1 MLRSMTDNIATHDEQ
16 DLAAFG
22 YAQQL
27 RRRLGPY
34 ASFAAGFSFVSIMT
48 TVFQLFAL
56 GYSFGGAAEITAHG
70 GWLAYLRSTPLLF
83 SGPPMRG
90 ARPPR

>member
-1 MLRSMTDNIATHDEQ
+1 MSATISPAPTAVADER

-34 ASFAAGFSFVSIMT
+34 ASFAAGFSFV
-48 TVFQLFAL
+48 
-56 GYSFGGAAEITAHG
+56 
-70 GWLAYLRSTPLLF
+70 
-83 SGPPMRG
+83 
-90 ARPPR
+90 